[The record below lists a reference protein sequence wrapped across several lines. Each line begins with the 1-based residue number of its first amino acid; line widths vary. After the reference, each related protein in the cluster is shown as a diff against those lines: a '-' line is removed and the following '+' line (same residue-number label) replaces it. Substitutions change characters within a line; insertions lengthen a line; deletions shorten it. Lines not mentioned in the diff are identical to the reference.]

1 MKEKLEILMADT
13 GLRVGE
19 IAAKLGV
26 KAPVISHILSGRNQ
40 PNFVLTSKIIS
51 TFKEYNPYWWLGTSD
66 VKLVTAPTPS
76 STMQSQSNSN
86 IGVDSSSSNFNQS
99 SSSNSQIEKQP
110 TAREPQLFDSLPD
123 ATISAVA
130 TTHHDATQVERI
142 VVFYSDNSFESF
154 TPRKK

>member
-1 MKEKLEILMADT
+1 MREKLEILMADT

-66 VKLVTAPTPS
+66 VKLVTAAAPS
-76 STMQSQSNSN
+76 STTKEISTLKEENSSFSAA
-86 IGVDSSSSNFNQS
+86 SSAATTPP
-99 SSSNSQIEKQP
+99 ELG
-110 TAREPQLFDSLPD
+110 LFDSL
-123 ATISAVA
+123 A
-130 TTHHDATQVERI
+130 TTPSNHTPQKSRDDIERVI
-142 VVFYSDNSFESF
+142 VIYSDNSFESF
-154 TPRKK
+154 APRKR